1 MAHKN
6 YYATKYTLENTTAV
20 NDVLVEE
27 EALQIV
33 INGKPFTITMRTPGD
48 DEALTRGLLYC
59 ENVYTNPI
67 LSAPITLSK
76 QADRTIASVNIPM
89 EQIQIGIENERSLIS
104 VSSCGIC
111 GKTQLDDLTGALKTE
126 ANITLQQLND
136 LFRKMEEKQDLFSK
150 SGGSHAA
157 AIFTTTGD
165 LLSIKEDVGRH
176 NAVDKAIGEALLNQ
190 QLEEAFCLTVS
201 GRVSY
206 EIILKAFRANIPIL
220 AAVSAPST
228 LAVDYARELGI
239 TLFAFCRNGG
249 ATCYS
254 HERRFWQKKSTH
266 SDIDT

>member
-6 YYATKYTLENTTAV
+6 YIASKYTTNKTTSV
-20 NDVLVEE
+20 NDILVEE

-48 DEALTRGLLYC
+48 DEPLVRGLLYC
-59 ENVYTNPI
+59 EDVYTDELISPPI
-67 LSAPITLSK
+67 VFEK
-76 QADRTIASVNIPM
+76 QADKTIASVNIP
-89 EQIQIGIENERSLIS
+89 EKQIQSGIENERSLIS

-111 GKTQLDDLTGALKTE
+111 GKTQLDDLSGTLKAG
-126 ANITLQQLND
+126 ANIALEQLNA
-136 LFRKMEEKQDLFSK
+136 LFQKMEEKQDLFSK

-157 AIFTTTGD
+157 AIFTQTGD

-176 NAVDKAIGEALLNQ
+176 NAVDKSIGETLLNKQLQ
-190 QLEEAFCLTVS
+190 QAHCLTVS

-206 EIILKAFRANIPIL
+206 EIVLKAFRAKIPIL
-220 AAVSAPST
+220 AAVSAPSS

-239 TLFAFCRNGG
+239 TLFAFCREGG

-254 HERRFWQKKSTH
+254 FPLGNT
-266 SDIDT
+266 DDTNVTD